1 MKLLKKTLAIFLC
14 MGIFVTA
21 VPAWAEETSAEQEG
35 VSAKYA
41 KDMVQGVASHL
52 AVYARYDDV
61 TVRGL
66 YQAVVN
72 GLVDEDPEMYEK
84 ILKLM
89 LESIDEHSEYY
100 NPEEAKEIKEAI
112 TGEIEGIGI
121 TIDFNN
127 GSKATVASVIPDTPA
142 DRAGLQVNDVLL
154 RADGTELT
162 GLKSEMI
169 LNLIRGVAGTTVVV
183 DVDRAGAVLSFE
195 MVREEIIGT
204 SITHEIYG
212 EGSDRAMYIRIHGFV
227 KNTAEKFREALDIAD
242 KEKITNLIL
251 DLRNNGGGILEQAV
265 LAAENFVPEGKII
278 TTQDHKSS
286 VFNVEYKGKVAS
298 KDKKYDIAILM
309 NKYSASASEVFAAA
323 LRENDLAKIIGT
335 NSYGKG
341 TIQSL
346 ASMKN
351 GGMIKFTAG
360 FYLTP
365 NGNNINGVGLAP
377 DAVVENTFDSV
388 DADRFGTFAYD
399 RIYQEGDT
407 GEAVLIAKKILSF
420 MNIYRGEINDVYDR
434 DLYYAVSAFQTR
446 AKLFPYGVLDLT
458 TQMQL
463 RNFLGET
470 KVEKDDQLEAALA
483 YFGLEMPENEE

>member
-1 MKLLKKTLAIFLC
+1 MKLFKKTLAIFLC
-14 MGIFVTA
+14 IGVFMTVIPV
-21 VPAWAEETSAEQEG
+21 WAEETTAEQEG

-41 KDMVQGVASHL
+41 KNMVQSVANHL
-52 AVYARYDDV
+52 AIYARYEDV
-61 TVRGL
+61 TVRNL
-66 YQAVVN
+66 YQSIIN
-72 GLVDEDPEMYEK
+72 GLVDEDPQIYEK
-84 ILKLM
+84 VLKLM

-100 NPEEAKEIKEAI
+100 NPEEAKEITENI
-112 TGEIEGIGI
+112 TGEITGIGI

-127 GSKATVASVIPDTPA
+127 GSKATIASVIPDTPA

-162 GLKSEMI
+162 DLKSEMI
-169 LNLIRGVAGTTVVV
+169 LRLIRGEAGTTVVV

-195 MVREEIIGT
+195 MVREEIVGT

-227 KNTAEKFREALDIAD
+227 KNTAEKFREALDVAD

-251 DLRNNGGGILEQAV
+251 DLRNNGGGILEQAI
-265 LAAENFVPEGKII
+265 LMAENFVPEDKII
-278 TTQDHKSS
+278 TTQDHKTSL
-286 VFNVEYKGKVAS
+286 FNVEYKGKVTS
-298 KDKKYDIAILM
+298 KEKKYDIALLM
-309 NKYSASASEVFAAA
+309 NQYSASASEVFAAA

-346 ASMKN
+346 TGLNN

-365 NGNNINGVGLAP
+365 NGNNINGIGLVP
-377 DAVVENTFDSV
+377 DAIVINTFDSV
-388 DADRFGTFAYD
+388 EPDKFGTFAYD

-463 RNFLGET
+463 RNFLGDT
-470 KVEKDDQLEAALA
+470 KVEQDDQLEAALA
-483 YFGLEMPENEE
+483 YFGLEMPEKEE

>member
-1 MKLLKKTLAIFLC
+1 MKLFKKTLAVFLC
-14 MGIFVTA
+14 IGIFIATI
-21 VPAWAEETSAEQEG
+21 PALAEEVQTENAEISVNE
-35 VSAKYA
+35 AKN
-41 KDMVQGVASHL
+41 MIEGVASHL
-52 AVYARYDDV
+52 AVYSRYEDI

-72 GLVDEDPEMYEK
+72 GLVEEDPEMYEK
-84 ILKLM
+84 VLKLM

-100 NPEEAKEIKEAI
+100 SPEEAQQITETI
-112 TGEIEGIGI
+112 TGEITGIGI

-127 GSKATVASVIPDTPA
+127 GAKATVASVIPGTPA
-142 DRAGLQVNDVLL
+142 ERAGIQVNDVLL
-154 RADGTELT
+154 RADGTEL
-162 GLKSEMI
+162 GELKSEMI
-169 LNLIRGVAGTTVVV
+169 LSLIRGEAGTTVVI
-183 DVDRAGAVLSFE
+183 DVDRAGAILSFE

-204 SITHEIYG
+204 SITHEIFG
-212 EGSDRAMYIRIHGFV
+212 ERKDRVMYICIHGFV
-227 KNTAEKFREALDIAD
+227 KNTAEKFKEALDLAD

-251 DLRNNGGGILEQAV
+251 DLRYNGGGMLDQAV
-265 LAAENFVPEGKII
+265 QMAENFVPEDKII
-278 TTQDHKSS
+278 TTQDHRNSIY
-286 VFNVEYKGKVAS
+286 NVEYKGKVKS
-298 KDKKYDIAILM
+298 KENKYDIAILM
-309 NKYSASASEVFAAA
+309 NEYSASASEVFAAA

-346 ASMKN
+346 STMYD
-351 GGMIKFTAG
+351 GGMIKFTSG

-365 NGNNINGVGLAP
+365 NGNNINGVGLKP
-377 DAVVENTFDSV
+377 DVIVENSFSSV
-388 DADRFGTFAYD
+388 DADKFGTFAYD
-399 RIYQEGDT
+399 RVYQEGDT
-407 GEAVLIAKKILSF
+407 GEPVLIAKKILSF

-470 KVEKDDQLEAALA
+470 KVENDDQLEAALA